1 MLHHYIS
8 RLVLRLFKT
17 VNQRD
22 WKKSLLIGY
31 ILWVACA
38 FILTNVGIIL
48 GCHIWLA
55 HFGSDSITNISED
68 GGAIRRASVRISQW
82 RQGYLEAI
90 DSRRI
95 VLHETSGRGSLNV
108 RQSCSVESAARHN
121 PDRPIQI
128 FMRWKTTSSDDPG
141 NSTDAW
147 LAVLS
152 HYNNVEIV
160 QIDDDILY
168 SNNTALYNWFKMKW
182 RTANAQQHL
191 SHDYIR
197 SLTLFKGGGLFL
209 DMDKVMAIKPLTW
222 SKWNNFFVIESKKGG
237 MIAVEMLHL
246 LHGHHLIDEIILNMA
261 NNKADDAATGNGIL
275 AAAIDASV
283 NKICGSWKNRPNQCL
298 DVRLIDEEDVILPPF
313 DSLFWGSSSLGINS
327 KEGYYDVMKKA
338 ILNHRAVLMKWN
350 SMAAGQLNRNVFD
363 SMYYLALME
372 EHCPFTLANAKHFP
386 TFHSSLNN
394 NFNQ

>member
-1 MLHHYIS
+1 L
-8 RLVLRLFKT
+8 
-17 VNQRD
+17 
-22 WKKSLLIGY
+22 
-31 ILWVACA
+31 A
-38 FILTNVGIIL
+38 NVGIIF

-55 HFGSDSITNISED
+55 HFGSDSRNNTED
-68 GGAIRRASVRISQW
+68 SGAIRRAVRISQW
-82 RQGYLEAI
+82 RQDYLEAI

-95 VLHETSGRGSLNV
+95 VLHETSGRGDLNV
-108 RQSCSVESAARHN
+108 RQSCAVESAARHN

-128 FMRWKTTSSDDPG
+128 FMRWKTSSDDPG

-160 QIDDDILY
+160 QIDDAILY

-182 RTANAQQHL
+182 RENAQQHL

-197 SLTLFKGGGLFL
+197 SVTLFKGGGLFL
-209 DMDKVMAIKPLTW
+209 DMDKVITIKPLIW
-222 SKWNNFFVIESKKGG
+222 SKWNNFFVQRKSGI
-237 MIAVEMLHL
+237 IAVEMLHL

-261 NNKADDAATGNGIL
+261 NNKGDDAATGNGIL

-283 NKICGSWKNRPNQCL
+283 NKICGSWKNNQCL

-313 DSLFWGSSSLGINS
+313 DSLFWDSSILGMNS
-327 KEGYYDVMKKA
+327 KGGYDVMKKT
-338 ILNHRAVLMKWN
+338 IVNHGAVLMEWD
-350 SMAAGQLNRNVFD
+350 SMTGSINRNSLESVL
-363 SMYYLALME
+363 YVALME

-386 TFHSSLNN
+386 NFHSSSLINKL
-394 NFNQ
+394 